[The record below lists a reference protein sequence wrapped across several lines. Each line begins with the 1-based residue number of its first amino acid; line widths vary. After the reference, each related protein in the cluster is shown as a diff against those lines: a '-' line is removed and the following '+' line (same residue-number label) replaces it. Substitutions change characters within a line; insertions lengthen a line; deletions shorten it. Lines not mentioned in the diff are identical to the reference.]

1 MLAFLQSSELPGMP
15 RAAGRM
21 WEGGSVCSKE
31 MPALRQA
38 AEKLNPTE
46 GAQMATAVA
55 NGSHLT
61 LGRWHCIISRWEP
74 TAHLPREIFFW
85 MKAVGKAW
93 TVLLEEQ
100 SEWWHPQTDAFPQHH
115 CAK

>member
-1 MLAFLQSSELPGMP
+1 MLASLQSSELPGMP

-21 WEGGSVCSKE
+21 WQGGSVCSKE

-38 AEKLNPTE
+38 AEKLNATE

-55 NGSHLT
+55 NGSHLA

-74 TAHLPREIFFW
+74 TAHLPREIFF
-85 MKAVGKAW
+85 G
-93 TVLLEEQ
+93 
-100 SEWWHPQTDAFPQHH
+100 
-115 CAK
+115 